1 MQLKIRRSQ
10 RSGGVFGGKVIF
22 ALDIRAEYAP
32 EEKANINKYNLGG
45 EVIYNSEAAKGHL
58 DRMGSQVDGTGMG
71 LLKGVG
77 SLMLAKMNL
86 NVTIA
91 SLAKGHHIECKD
103 LGELTAAETALCEAC
118 KNVRSYLDVAA
129 SFDGRE
135 IVVDFADGKMEVSA
149 PGRLPEALT
158 T

>member
-1 MQLKIRRSQ
+1 MQLKIKRSQ
-10 RSGGVFGGKVIF
+10 RSGGVFGSKVIF
-22 ALDIRAEYAP
+22 TLDIRAEYAP
-32 EEKANINKYNLGG
+32 EEKTNINKYNLGG

-58 DRMGSQVDGTGMG
+58 DRMGSQVDGSGMG

-103 LGELTAAETALCEAC
+103 LNELIEAENALCDAC
-118 KNVRSYLDVAA
+118 KNLRTFLDVAA
-129 SFDGRE
+129 TFDGRE
-135 IVVDFADGKMEVSA
+135 VVIDLNDPKLAA
-149 PGRLPEALT
+149 A
-158 T
+158 

>member
-1 MQLKIRRSQ
+1 MQLKIKRSQ
-10 RSGGVFGGKVIF
+10 RSGGVFGNKVLF
-22 ALDIRAEYAP
+22 ALDLRAEYTP
-32 EEKANINKYNLGG
+32 EERASINKYNLGG

-58 DRMGSQVDGTGMG
+58 DRMGTQVDGSGIG

-103 LGELTAAETALCEAC
+103 LNELIEAENALCEAC
-118 KNVRSYLDVAA
+118 KNLKGYLDVAA
-129 SFDGRE
+129 TFDGRE
-135 IVVDFADGKMEVSA
+135 VIIDLNDPKLAA
-149 PGRLPEALT
+149 A
-158 T
+158 